1 MKTFLTRFATAFAV
15 VFMISFGITG
25 CGPEEDPEVAVTGV
39 SVSQG
44 SLTLEPGG
52 TANLTATVSPS
63 NATDKTVAWSTSNQS
78 VATVSG
84 GTVTA
89 VGEGTATITATAGGR
104 TASCT
109 VTVNKKVIAVS
120 SVTLDKTEANL
131 KIGEEITLAATVK
144 PEDATD
150 KTVNWTTSS
159 ADIAKV
165 DNGKVIAVAVGEA
178 TITAKA
184 GGKEAT
190 CKITVKPTEVESIE
204 LDKTEAELENGG
216 TLTLTATVK
225 PDDATDK
232 TVTWISSDETIATV
246 EDGTMTAKAAGTV
259 TITAKAG
266 DKEATC
272 IVTVIP
278 NEEDRIKAIL
288 MEFYDA
294 LDGPHW
300 EITND
305 EWKWDLSKSLS
316 SWYSVNYDRNTHELM
331 IQFSRKIGLKGE
343 IPESFGELGESLVI
357 FSLSEEPDLEGTLPD
372 SFRRLTGLNHPEI
385 SMTSMTSLPDVF
397 KDMNNL
403 SWVQLSSNDKMTGPL
418 PESIGNGPLMEF
430 LHIVNNRFT
439 GSVPASW
446 ARIGTGLALC
456 DNCLSGNIPDTF
468 VQSDYFTFFV
478 EEVLPQKEGYG
489 FDITDIEIPGYRCW
503 PDGAVEDLEGNAF
516 SFKEVIAKNKYTVYV
531 SWSPWDPFSEP
542 MMAELMDL
550 YDLCHEDG
558 LEIIAT
564 VQNPDY
570 SWKNQEEER
579 KEVKKRGYDKWYNF
593 HYTSSNFM
601 MFVPAAEVYDS
612 AGNIVF
618 SGFLFFPDPERN
630 RFSRVASIE
639 LVPFLEDLFKPE
651 IYTSTDY
658 SKDGEV
664 MTLQKASKGK
674 GINLVFM
681 GDAYTDKDMG
691 EGGLYE
697 TVMNEAMDEFFSVE
711 PYKTFKNRFN
721 VYAVKV
727 VSPNGKIGS
736 GYNTA
741 LASSFGTG
749 TTILGDDPTCY
760 SYALKV
766 PGITNQENLMIG
778 VLVNSSRS
786 VGTTSM
792 SYLRQSGVSYITTA
806 YNQCESFG
814 PVLRH
819 EAGGHAFA
827 FLADEYS
834 NFDETAPAEHV
845 ENYNSMYQKYGWYSN
860 VDFTNDPAKIRWSA
874 FLSDARYKDEVG
886 IFEGAALYGKG
897 AYRPSEKSI
906 MRYLD
911 ESDTFNAPCRWK
923 IYQQIMLRSGE
934 ECSFEKF
941 LEYDAVNRGKAQS
954 SARRTRSGTKHEP
967 LAPPVVR
974 P

>member
-1 MKTFLTRFATAFAV
+1 MKTNLTRLAAAFAA
-15 VFMISFGITG
+15 VFMVSFAITA
-25 CGPEEDPEVAVTGV
+25 CGPEEDPEVAVTGI
-39 SVSQG
+39 SVSQS
-44 SLTLEPGG
+44 SLTMEPGG

-63 NATDKTVAWSTSNQS
+63 NATDKTVTWSTSNQS
-78 VATVSG
+78 VVTVSG

-89 VGEGTATITATAGGR
+89 VGEGTATITATASGK

-109 VTVNKKVIAVS
+109 VTVNKKVIAVT
-120 SVTLDKTEANL
+120 SVTLDKTEAEL
-131 KIGEEITLAATVK
+131 KVGEEITLSATVK
-144 PEDATD
+144 PDDATD
-150 KTVNWTTSS
+150 KTVSWTTSS
-159 ADIAKV
+159 ADIATV

-272 IVTVIP
+272 TVTVIP

-300 EITND
+300 NIPE
-305 EWKWDLSKSLS
+305 KWDISNSLS
-316 SWYSVNYDRNTHELM
+316 LWYGVEWDENTHELG
-331 IQFSRKIGLKGE
+331 IQFSMKIGLKGE
-343 IPESFGELGESLVI
+343 IPESIGELGKSLVRLAI
-357 FSLSEEPDLEGTLPD
+357 GDEPGLEGTLPD
-372 SFRRLTGLNHPEI
+372 SFGKLTGLKSIHI
-385 SMTSMTSLPDVF
+385 RKTSMTSLPDVF

-403 SWVQLSSNDKMTGPL
+403 SDVLVASNDKMTGPL
-418 PESIGNGPLMEF
+418 PESIGNGPSIEF

-446 ARIGTGLALC
+446 AKIGDGLALTE
-456 DNCLSGNIPDTF
+456 NCLSGKLPDSF
-468 VQSDYFTFFV
+468 IQSEYFTHFV
-478 EEVLPQKEGYG
+478 EEILPQKDTEGYG
-489 FDITDIEIPGYRCW
+489 FDIRDIEIPGFRFW
-503 PDGAVEDLEGNAF
+503 PDGTIEDLEGNAF
-516 SFKEVIAKNKYTVYV
+516 SFKDVIAKNKYTVYIN
-531 SWSPWDPFSEP
+531 WSPWDPFSEP
-542 MMAELMDL
+542 LMAELMDL
-550 YDLCHEDG
+550 YDLCHDDG

-564 VQNPDY
+564 VQNNGGKWD
-570 SWKNQEEER
+570 NQEEER
-579 KEVKKRGYDKWYNF
+579 QEVNKRGYDRWYNF
-593 HYTSSNFM
+593 HYNNSNYSM
-601 MFVPAAEVYDS
+601 YVPSAEVYDS
-612 AGNIVF
+612 HGNIVF

-630 RFSRVASIE
+630 RFSRGSSE

-691 EGGLYE
+691 KGGLYE
-697 TVMNEAMDEFFSVE
+697 TVMKESMEEFFSVE
-711 PYKTFKNRFN
+711 PYKTFRNRFN

-778 VLVNSSRS
+778 VLVNSSRN

-806 YNQCESFG
+806 YNQRSSFG

-834 NFDETAPAEHV
+834 NYDETAPAEHV
-845 ENYNSMYQKYGWYSN
+845 ELYNSRYEQYGWYSN

-874 FLSDARYKDEVG
+874 FLSDSRYKGEVG

-941 LEYDAVNRGKAQS
+941 LEYDAVNRDKAQS
-954 SARRTRSGTKHEP
+954 SARRTRSETKLEP